1 MTRGRVL
8 VVDDEPDVVE
18 TMRDIVQALGYEASS
33 ASSGEAAMMMM
44 ATIQPHVI
52 LLDLMMPGI
61 SGLEALIYFREHHPA
76 VPVIIITVNVDHEPA
91 PQARAAGA
99 FAVVEKPYD
108 MAPLGQLL
116 ARAMEQAPPG

>member
-1 MTRGRVL
+1 
-8 VVDDEPDVVE
+8 
-18 TMRDIVQALGYEASS
+18 MRDIVQALGYEASS